1 MNKRYIITLLLAFM
15 AQITVMAVP
24 YCDVRK
30 FSIADGLAANTIS
43 DIKQSPD
50 KLMWFATWNGLS
62 YYDGYSFHTFRDEA
76 DNVDQL
82 STNRIVGIYPTT
94 NNNIW
99 CVTSD
104 RRLYMYS
111 TRYCTF
117 FNTGK
122 KMNEQFGINL
132 KVNKIYP
139 LNKGNTWITT
149 LDGNYIVRTILD
161 QDQEPIR
168 NILKVGQDGLRSGNV
183 WYIWADKK
191 GREWIL
197 TDKGTTIYNHK
208 FNTPIPFKW
217 IREVGE
223 NIFLATENGKLA
235 VFDEK
240 NKLVNIPMP
249 EGVTRINQ
257 LKNTGYQ
264 LLIATNIGLVVY
276 NPRTFKT
283 EVINVQSP
291 GQPLAEVKNVY
302 TDDYGMVWVFT
313 DGMGITM
320 VNPKTGQKAWLFA
333 DQPDPADRTT
343 SDKYF
348 ITQDENK
355 TLWVIPNGGTF
366 SYFDRKAGKLV
377 PYLLRSNSSGNFRVP
392 NIKKFCLS
400 DQGILWI
407 SGMHDLTQVA
417 FKNHRYHLTQLD
429 EGEAQAFAICN
440 TPEGYHWTGYYNG
453 MIKITNSRFEKVG
466 YLAPSGQVVPQQ
478 VAFCPSAIFSIFY
491 DTEGKIWIGTR
502 EHGIFI
508 RTKEGMTQ
516 YVHNPAD
523 KYSLPHNKVYDIVAD
538 RHGRIWVGTYGGG
551 LSLVQMSTTGKL
563 NFISRQNILP
573 WPKKEFNKV
582 RRIFCTPTGEILA
595 GTTDGMITFS
605 DNVSNP
611 AKIKFYT
618 TTHVDGDTTR
628 LAASDV
634 NFIMQHSNGKTYVSQ
649 MGGVLQNV
657 ISKNLLQDSLQFLYN
672 KKISSDEGTVQ
683 SMVEDNAGNIWV
695 VRESS
700 IDKYN
705 LKTKNLVVFGPN
717 DFDFNMSFT
726 EARPAHDP
734 ATDDITVGTPTGS
747 LTFNPAKMQK
757 SPYQARII
765 FTSLHYMGEDGT
777 EPILHKEKV
786 VIPANKRNLTISF
799 AALDFSRKYNQKYR
813 YRLDGF
819 TPEGQWIELGKSN
832 YIGFNRISSGNYVLK
847 VMGTNSHGIWSKYVA
862 ELPIEV
868 RPTFWESIWGKILMV
883 ILLMCVVG
891 SIFYIYN
898 RNQHEKISHEMSL
911 MKNDFFS
918 DASHKLRTP
927 LTLIGGPLKEVLDTE
942 HGITRKGREML
953 TIALKNSYEMLD
965 MLNKILR
972 YDNSTLMNYEG
983 MPKNP
988 EGTLVNTGGIDK
1000 MDSTEN
1006 EEDEIPGQISD
1017 ENVARYLAE
1026 AEKAEKELEEN
1037 MTEEEKVAREEQRK
1051 EHTVLVVEDNK
1062 DLRKYLYTILSEHYN
1077 VLLAEN
1083 GKAGLLMTRT
1093 ELPDFIIT
1101 DVTMPVMD
1109 GITMVSEIKQDHEL
1123 SQIPIIILSAKASV
1137 QDRLKGFEMG
1147 VDAYMTKP
1155 FSTEYLLGRISA
1167 VLKQRHNLQK
1177 EMIQKLEHTGN
1188 LIGKAMSNGISSG
1201 INGSKNKGL
1210 NNGLNNALN
1219 NGLNDAL
1226 NNGLNNALNNGL
1238 NNALNNGLNN
1248 ALNDGQNG
1256 GLIATSANE
1265 PEKTLSQITRE
1276 ITEKE
1281 REKEEIAKQKR
1292 EQSDFAFMASQIND
1306 ATTARILKY
1315 VTEHI
1320 DTPDLKIDNIAD
1332 AMGMSRSVLYTKI
1345 KQQLGM
1351 TPIDFVRHV
1360 RIMRA
1365 CELLKDTDES
1375 LSSVAFA
1382 VGFSDPKYFSKVFK
1396 RETGIV
1402 PTEYRERTR

>member
-1 MNKRYIITLLLAFM
+1 MNKRYIIPLLLAFM
-15 AQITVMAVP
+15 AHFTVMAVP
-24 YCDVRK
+24 YCDIRK
-30 FSIADGLAANTIS
+30 FSITDGLAANTIS

-76 DNVDQL
+76 DDVDVL
-82 STNRIVGIYPTT
+82 STNRIISIYPTLK
-94 NNNIW
+94 NNIW
-99 CVTSD
+99 CVTADSK
-104 RRLYMYS
+104 LYLY
-111 TRYCTF
+111 
-117 FNTGK
+117 NTHLCKFVNRGK
-122 KMNEQFGINL
+122 EINEQFGIDL
-132 KVNKIYP
+132 RVDKIYP
-139 LNKGNTWITT
+139 LKTGNTWITAKSA
-149 LDGNYIVRTILD
+149 NYL
-161 QDQEPIR
+161 IR
-168 NILKVGQDGLRSGNV
+168 NHMLPDQSFEKEIIKVGQHGLRSGNV
-183 WYIWADKK
+183 WYVWADKK

-197 TDKGTTIYNHK
+197 TDKGTTIYNHH
-208 FNTPIPFKW
+208 FSTHLPFKW

-223 NIFLATENGKLA
+223 NIFLATPNGKLA
-235 VFDEK
+235 VYDEK
-240 NKLVNIPMP
+240 EHLVMIPMP
-249 EGVTRINQ
+249 AGVTRINQ

-291 GQPLAEVKNVY
+291 GQPMAEVKNIY
-302 TDDYGMVWVFT
+302 TDAYGMVWVFT
-313 DGMGITM
+313 DGMGVTM
-320 VNPKTGQKAWLFA
+320 VNPRTGQKAWLYA
-333 DQPDPADRTT
+333 DQPDPAERTT
-343 SDKYF
+343 SEKFF

-355 TLWVIPNGGTF
+355 TLWVVPNGGTF

-377 PYLLRSNSSGNFRVP
+377 PYLLHSNSSGNFRVP

-573 WPKKEFNKV
+573 WPKKEFSKV

-595 GTTDGMITFS
+595 GTTDGLITFS

-657 ISKNLLQDSLQFLYN
+657 ISKNLLQDSLQFMYN

-734 ATDDITVGTPTGS
+734 ATDNITVGTPTGS
-747 LTFNPAKMQK
+747 LTFNPAKMKK

-868 RPTFWESIWGKILMV
+868 RPTFWESIWGKMMMV
-883 ILLMCVVG
+883 FLLMCVVG

-898 RNQHEKISHEMSL
+898 RNQHEKMSHEMSL

-972 YDNSTLMNYEG
+972 YDNSTLTNYEG

-1093 ELPDFIIT
+1093 EMPDFIIT

-1109 GITMVSEIKQDHEL
+1109 GITMVREIKADHDL

-1167 VLKQRHNLQK
+1167 VLKQRRNLQK

-1188 LIGKAMSNGISSG
+1188 LIGKAMSNGVSSG
-1201 INGSKNKGL
+1201 KNGGKNGGMNNAQ
-1210 NNGLNNALN
+1210 NNGLNIGSNI
-1219 NGLNDAL
+1219 GLNK
-1226 NNGLNNALNNGL
+1226 
-1238 NNALNNGLNN
+1238 
-1248 ALNDGQNG
+1248 GQTDDQNSG
-1256 GLIATSANE
+1256 MIASSANE

-1332 AMGMSRSVLYTKI
+1332 AMGMSRSVLYIKI

>member
-1 MNKRYIITLLLAFM
+1 MNKRYIIPLLLAFM
-15 AQITVMAVP
+15 AHFTVMAVP
-24 YCDVRK
+24 YCDIRK
-30 FSIADGLAANTIS
+30 FSITDGLAANTIS

-76 DNVDQL
+76 DDVDVL
-82 STNRIVGIYPTT
+82 STNRIISIYPTLR
-94 NNNIW
+94 NNIW
-99 CVTSD
+99 CVTADSK
-104 RRLYMYS
+104 LYLY
-111 TRYCTF
+111 
-117 FNTGK
+117 NTHLCKFVNRGK
-122 KMNEQFGINL
+122 EINEQFGIDL
-132 KVNKIYP
+132 RVDKIYP
-139 LNKGNTWITT
+139 LKTGNTWITAKSA
-149 LDGNYIVRTILD
+149 NYI
-161 QDQEPIR
+161 IR
-168 NILKVGQDGLRSGNV
+168 NYMLPDQSFEKEIIKVGQHGLRSGNV
-183 WYIWADKK
+183 WHVWADKK

-197 TDKGTTIYNHK
+197 TDKGTTIYNHH
-208 FNTPIPFKW
+208 FSTPLPFKW

-223 NIFLATENGKLA
+223 NIFLATPNGKLA
-235 VFDEK
+235 VYDEK
-240 NKLVNIPMP
+240 EHLVMIPMP
-249 EGVTRINQ
+249 AGVTRINQ

-291 GQPLAEVKNVY
+291 GQPMAEVKNIY
-302 TDDYGMVWVFT
+302 TDAYGMVWVFT
-313 DGMGITM
+313 DGMGVTM
-320 VNPKTGQKAWLFA
+320 VNPRTGQKAWLYA
-333 DQPDPADRTT
+333 DQPDPAERTT
-343 SDKYF
+343 SENFF

-355 TLWVIPNGGTF
+355 TLWVVPNGGTF

-377 PYLLRSNSSGNFRVP
+377 PYLLHSNSSGNFRVP

-417 FKNHRYHLTQLD
+417 FKKHLYHLTQLD
-429 EGEAQAFAICN
+429 DGEAQVFAICN

-898 RNQHEKISHEMSL
+898 RNQHEKMSHEMSL

-972 YDNSTLMNYEG
+972 YDNSTLTNYEG

-1017 ENVARYLAE
+1017 ENVAKFLAE

-1093 ELPDFIIT
+1093 EMPDFIIT

-1109 GITMVSEIKQDHEL
+1109 GITMVREIKADHDL

-1188 LIGKAMSNGISSG
+1188 LIGKAMSGDISSG

-1238 NNALNNGLNN
+1238 NNALN
-1248 ALNDGQNG
+1248 DGQNG
-1256 GLIATSANE
+1256 GLIASSANE
-1265 PEKTLSQITRE
+1265 PEKTLSQITQE

-1281 REKEEIAKQKR
+1281 REKEEKARLKR

-1320 DTPDLKIDNIAD
+1320 DTPDLKIDDIAD
-1332 AMGMSRSVLYTKI
+1332 AMGMSRSVLYIKI

>member
-1 MNKRYIITLLLAFM
+1 MNKRYFLSIIVTIIAIMSNTLSM
-15 AQITVMAVP
+15 TAVP

-30 FSIADGLAANTIS
+30 FSIVDGLAANTIS
-43 DIKQSPD
+43 DMKQAPD
-50 KLMWFATWNGLS
+50 RLMWFGTWNGLS
-62 YYDGYSFHTFRDEA
+62 YYDGYSFYTFRDEPGGE
-76 DNVDQL
+76 DVL
-82 STNRIVGIYPTT
+82 SSNRIIAIYPTAR
-94 NNNIW
+94 NNVW

-104 RRLYMYS
+104 RKFYLYS
-111 TRYCTF
+111 THYCRF
-117 FNTGK
+117 RNTEK
-122 KMNEQFGINL
+122 SINEQFGINL
-132 KVNKIYP
+132 KVDQLYP
-139 LNKGNTWITT
+139 IKNGSTWITT
-149 LDGNYIVRTILD
+149 QDGNYIIRAILS
-161 QDQEPIR
+161 QQEEVSRELI
-168 NILKVGQDGLRSGNV
+168 KVGEHGLRSGRV
-183 WYIWADKK
+183 WHIWGDRK

-197 TDKGTTIYNHK
+197 TEKGTTIYNHH
-208 FNTPIPFKW
+208 FSTPLPFKW

-223 NIFLATENGKLA
+223 NIFLATPDGKLA
-235 VFDEK
+235 AFDERE
-240 NKLVNIPMP
+240 KLIMIPMP
-249 EGVTRINQ
+249 KGVTRINQ

-264 LLIATNIGLVVY
+264 LLIATNLGLVIY
-276 NPRTFKT
+276 NPRNFKT
-283 EVINVQSP
+283 QLINVQSP
-291 GQPLAEVKNVY
+291 SQPMAEVKNIY
-302 TDDYGMVWVFT
+302 TDDFGMVWVFT
-313 DGMGITM
+313 DGMGVTL
-320 VNPKTGQKAWLFA
+320 VNPKTGGKAWLFA
-333 DQPDPADRTT
+333 DQPDPADRTE
-343 SDKYF
+343 SDKFF
-348 ITQDENK
+348 ITQDENH
-355 TLWVIPNGGTF
+355 TLWIVPNGGTF

-392 NIKKFCLS
+392 TIKKYCLS

-407 SGMHDLTQVA
+407 SGTHDLTQVA
-417 FKNHRYHLTQLD
+417 FKDHQYHLNGLD
-429 EGEAQAFAICN
+429 QGESDVRSLSN

-453 MIKITNSRFEKVG
+453 IIQVSNSRFEKVG
-466 YLAPSGQVVPQQ
+466 YLAPNGQVVPQQ
-478 VAFCPSAIFSIFY
+478 VKFCQSPIFSLFF
-491 DTEGKIWIGTR
+491 DTEGKMWIGTKSD
-502 EHGIFI
+502 GLFV
-508 RTKEGMTQ
+508 RTSQGMTH
-516 YVHNPAD
+516 YTMNPAD
-523 KYSLPHNKVYDIVAD
+523 RNSLPSNNIFDVAVD
-538 RHGRIWVGTYGGG
+538 RHGRIWLATYGGG
-551 LSLVQMSTTGKL
+551 LVLAKQSATGQ
-563 NFISRQNILP
+563 ISFVSKNNGMP
-573 WPKKEFNKV
+573 WPKKQFQKV
-582 RRIFCTPTGEILA
+582 RRIFCAPTGEILV
-595 GTTDGMITFS
+595 GTTEGLITFG
-605 DNVSNP
+605 DNFSTPGKMKFFTSQHIENDSNSIS
-611 AKIKFYT
+611 ANDIY
-618 TTHVDGDTTR
+618 
-628 LAASDV
+628 
-634 NFIMQHSNGKTYVSQ
+634 FIMRHSNGQTLISQ
-649 MGGVLQNV
+649 LGGALEN
-657 ISKNLLQDSLQFLYN
+657 ISSTNLLQNNLQTRIN
-672 KKISSDEGTVQ
+672 RHISYDEGIVR
-683 SMVEDNAGNIWV
+683 SMVEDNQGNLWV

-700 IDKYN
+700 IDRYN
-705 LKTKNLVVFGPN
+705 PKTGTTEVFGPN

-726 EARPAHDP
+726 EARPVHDP
-734 ATDDITVGTPTGS
+734 GTNDITVGTPMGS
-747 LTFNPAKMQK
+747 LTFNPAKMKK

-765 FTSLHYMGEDGT
+765 FTMLHYTGESAS

-786 VIPANKRNLTISF
+786 EIPANKRNLSISF
-799 AALDFSRKYNQKYR
+799 ASLDYSRKYNTKYR
-813 YRLDGF
+813 YRIDGH
-819 TPEGQWIELGKSN
+819 TPEGKWIDLGKRN
-832 YIGFNRISSGNYVLK
+832 YIAFNRIASGNYVLK
-847 VMGTNSHGIWSKYVA
+847 VMATNSHGVWSKYVA

-883 ILLMCVVG
+883 ILLMCIVG

-898 RNQHEKISHEMSL
+898 RNQREKMSHEMSL

-972 YDNSTLMNYEG
+972 YDNSTLMNRDG
-983 MPKNP
+983 SQTS
-988 EGTLVNTGGIDK
+988 GDTLVNTGGVSY

-1006 EEDEIPGQISD
+1006 EEDEISGQIND
-1017 ENVARYLAE
+1017 ENVARFLAE

-1037 MTEEEKVAREEQRK
+1037 MTEEEKMAREEQRK
-1051 EHTVLVVEDNK
+1051 EHTVLVVEDNH

-1109 GITMVSEIKQDHEL
+1109 GITMVHEIKEDHDL

-1167 VLKQRHNLQK
+1167 VLKQRRNLQK

-1188 LIGKAMSNGISSG
+1188 LIGKAMSGGSSSG
-1201 INGSKNKGL
+1201 INGSK
-1210 NNGLNNALN
+1210 
-1219 NGLNDAL
+1219 
-1226 NNGLNNALNNGL
+1226 

-1248 ALNDGQNG
+1248 ALNDGQNR
-1256 GLIATSANE
+1256 GLIASSVNE

-1281 REKEEIAKQKR
+1281 REKEEKTRLKR

-1332 AMGMSRSVLYTKI
+1332 AMGMSRSVLYLKI

-1365 CELLKDTDES
+1365 CELLKNTDES

-1402 PTEYRERTR
+1402 PTEYRERTK

>member
-1 MNKRYIITLLLAFM
+1 MNKRYIIPLLLAFM
-15 AQITVMAVP
+15 AHFTVMAVP
-24 YCDVRK
+24 YCDIRK
-30 FSIADGLAANTIS
+30 FSITDGLAANTIS

-76 DNVDQL
+76 DDVDVL
-82 STNRIVGIYPTT
+82 STNRIISIYPTLR
-94 NNNIW
+94 NNIW
-99 CVTSD
+99 CVTADSK
-104 RRLYMYS
+104 LYLY
-111 TRYCTF
+111 
-117 FNTGK
+117 NTHLCKFVNRGK
-122 KMNEQFGINL
+122 EINEKFGIDL
-132 KVNKIYP
+132 RVDKIYP
-139 LNKGNTWITT
+139 LKTGNTWITAKS
-149 LDGNYIVRTILD
+149 GNYI
-161 QDQEPIR
+161 IR
-168 NILKVGQDGLRSGNV
+168 NYMLPDQSFEKEIIKVGQHGLRSGNV
-183 WYIWADKK
+183 WHIWADMK

-197 TDKGTTIYNHK
+197 TDKGATIYNHH
-208 FNTPIPFKW
+208 FSTQLPFKW
-217 IREVGE
+217 IREVGN
-223 NIFLATENGKLA
+223 NIFLATPNGKLA
-235 VFDEK
+235 VYDEK
-240 NKLVNIPMP
+240 EHLVMIPMP
-249 EGVTRINQ
+249 AGVTRINQ

-291 GQPLAEVKNVY
+291 SQPMAEVKNIY
-302 TDDYGMVWVFT
+302 TDAYGMVWVFT
-313 DGMGITM
+313 DGMGVTM
-320 VNPKTGQKAWLFA
+320 VNPRTGQKAWLYA
-333 DQPDPADRTT
+333 DQPDPAERTT
-343 SDKYF
+343 SEKFF

-355 TLWVIPNGGTF
+355 TLWVVPNGGTF

-377 PYLLRSNSSGNFRVP
+377 PYLLHSNSSGNFRVP
-392 NIKKFCLS
+392 NIKHFCLS

-417 FKNHRYHLTQLD
+417 FKKHLYHLTQLD

-573 WPKKEFNKV
+573 WPKKEFDKV

-595 GTTDGMITFS
+595 GTTDGLITFS

-747 LTFNPAKMQK
+747 LTFNPAKMKK

-832 YIGFNRISSGNYVLK
+832 YIGFNRISHGSYVLK

-868 RPTFWESIWGKILMV
+868 RPTFWESIWGKMMMV
-883 ILLMCVVG
+883 FLLMCVVG

-965 MLNKILR
+965 MLNKIQR
-972 YDNSTLMNYEG
+972 YDNSTLTNYEG

-1093 ELPDFIIT
+1093 EMPDFIIT

-1109 GITMVSEIKQDHEL
+1109 GITMVREIKADHDL

-1167 VLKQRHNLQK
+1167 VLKQRRNLQK

-1188 LIGKAMSNGISSG
+1188 LIGQAMSNGVSSG
-1201 INGSKNKGL
+1201 KNGGKNGGMNNAQ
-1210 NNGLNNALN
+1210 NNGLNIGSNI
-1219 NGLNDAL
+1219 GLNKGQTD
-1226 NNGLNNALNNGL
+1226 
-1238 NNALNNGLNN
+1238 
-1248 ALNDGQNG
+1248 DQNG
-1256 GLIATSANE
+1256 GLIASSANE

-1332 AMGMSRSVLYTKI
+1332 AMGMSRSVLYIKI

-1402 PTEYRERTR
+1402 PTEYRERTK